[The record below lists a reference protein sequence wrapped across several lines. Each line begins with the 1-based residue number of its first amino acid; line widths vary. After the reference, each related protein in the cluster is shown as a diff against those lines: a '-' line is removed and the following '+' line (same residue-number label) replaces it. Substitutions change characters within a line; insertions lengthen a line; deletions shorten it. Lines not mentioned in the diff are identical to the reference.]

1 MPLLGRIGR
10 LQNPLAVRGTQAAPT
25 AGTAVASIASVPAGK
40 YIAHIFSRLT
50 GTVDEVAANRA
61 NLDLRSSAT
70 PAATFSGGFD
80 TKLGAG
86 FYATRPFEITGASTI
101 SVNAVANAT
110 ASTAYDVTLI
120 LERTA

>member
-1 MPLLGRIGR
+1 M
-10 LQNPLAVRGTQAAPT
+10 AVRGTSAAPT

-40 YIAHIFSRLT
+40 YIAHVFSRLT
-50 GTVDEVAANRA
+50 GTIDETAANRA
-61 NLDLRSSAT
+61 NLDLRSAAN
-70 PAATFSGGFD
+70 PARTWGGGFD

-86 FYATRPFEITGASTI
+86 FYRTVPLELTGSDTV

-120 LERTA
+120 LERIA